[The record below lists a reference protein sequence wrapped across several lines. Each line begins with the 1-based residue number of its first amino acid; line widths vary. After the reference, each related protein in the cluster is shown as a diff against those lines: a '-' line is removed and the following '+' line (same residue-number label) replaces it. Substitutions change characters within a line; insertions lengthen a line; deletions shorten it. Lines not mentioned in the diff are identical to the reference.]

1 LYFGFGFVIV
11 LLMQTNSPGRGV
23 ADHRQT
29 VLLVDDD
36 PSIQRV
42 VGRDLRVRGGFDVVG
57 AATAEEALEQ
67 SDSSKDAVLLDLHLR
82 GRDDVS
88 GVELLGEIRRRG
100 YDHPISVLT
109 GDKNPELLLSCVEAG
124 ADGYLIKPCDAISR
138 EIRRGI
144 NGF

>member
-1 LYFGFGFVIV
+1 
-11 LLMQTNSPGRGV
+11 MQTNSPGRGV